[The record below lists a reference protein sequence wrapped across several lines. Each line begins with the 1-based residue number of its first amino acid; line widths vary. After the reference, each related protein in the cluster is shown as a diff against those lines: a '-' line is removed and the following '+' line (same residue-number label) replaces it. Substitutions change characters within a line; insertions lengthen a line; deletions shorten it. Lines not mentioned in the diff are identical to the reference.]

1 MKIPLLSLEQS
12 HFKCSSLFTLS
23 SERTNVVSCQR
34 LSFVLLISGYCRAL
48 NWCLLVE
55 KRGDNSA
62 QILQNWSHLKF
73 EFSNL
78 CEQCTIRIL
87 VEVCN

>member
-1 MKIPLLSLEQS
+1 MKIPLLSLGQS
-12 HFKCSSLFTLS
+12 HFKCSSVFTLS

-34 LSFVLLISGYCRAL
+34 LSFVLLISGYCGVL

-62 QILQNWSHLKF
+62 HILQICSHLKF
-73 EFSNL
+73 ELSNL
-78 CEQCTIRIL
+78 CE
-87 VEVCN
+87 